1 MCMMYSHADM
11 HVCEHLMLEEKS
23 YTLILGLVINSHYVL
38 MVVFMSWSCLCTL
51 SASNVDPWNIQLRI
65 QGKWKKKQTSH

>member
-38 MVVFMSWSCLCTL
+38 MVVFMSWPCSCTL
-51 SASNVDPWNIQLRI
+51 SASNVD
-65 QGKWKKKQTSH
+65 